1 MSELVLL
8 QLCLTEQPVTTDS
21 TLRVLLPVLQQVGV
35 PEELVA
41 AQNTDGMRPE
51 VFSQT
56 GLGTEAVVAEDTEQR
71 TAGWVGSLDPRGR
84 VEGAAQHV
92 IVVNQDLGSLDV
104 RVDVAVVVVQIQAL
118 LLLLGKS
125 PLSSGLWASSESKTL
140 EDVRGLLHLFLLP
153 VEKTDELAEFLML
166 CLGEDQDGVLLQDW
180 SGEED
185 LPQELGEA
193 GEEGLVPGE

>member
-1 MSELVLL
+1 M
-8 QLCLTEQPVTTDS
+8 
-21 TLRVLLPVLQQVGV
+21 
-35 PEELVA
+35 
-41 AQNTDGMRPE
+41 
-51 VFSQT
+51 
-56 GLGTEAVVAEDTEQR
+56 
-71 TAGWVGSLDPRGR
+71 GSLDPRER

-118 LLLLGKS
+118 LLLLLGKT
-125 PLSSGLWASSESKTL
+125 PLSSGLRASSESKTL

-153 VEKTDELAEFLML
+153 VEKTDELTEFLML

-185 LPQELGEA
+185 LLQELGEA